1 MKTKINFLFF
11 ILWILPLK
19 AQVLSVDRENGQDSI
34 QKKVAFTWTSGV
46 ALDKQKDN
54 ILEIESAE
62 ELDVFLKNNQVLI
75 LLGNTALQT
84 NGASILENNGYL
96 VLRLRDNDKKR
107 VSPDYYAQM
116 QWNSILGMR
125 NRSLVG
131 ANARFKFWEKKK
143 SDLYIS
149 TGAFYEH
156 ELWNPRLSSLDFDSS
171 VLEVTRDL
179 IRLNNAVK
187 MALKITDNIDFVTS
201 NFIQFPLNDKFSHFL
216 DPRWAMNT
224 SIFFKINKH
233 LSINCNYE
241 HSLDF
246 YRALPIDTYYYSFNF
261 QVQLNW

>member
-1 MKTKINFLFF
+1 MKSTISLIFSLFY
-11 ILWILPLK
+11 IAPLS

-34 QKKVAFTWTSGV
+34 QKKFAFTWTSGV
-46 ALDKQKDN
+46 ALDKQKNN

-75 LLGNTALQT
+75 LLGNNALQT
-84 NGASILENNGYL
+84 NGASILENNGYFM
-96 VLRLRDNDKKR
+96 LRLRDNDKKR
-107 VSPDYYAQM
+107 VSPDYYVQL
-116 QWNSILGMR
+116 QWNGILGMR

-156 ELWNPRLSSLDFDSS
+156 ELWNPALSSFDFDSS
-171 VLEVTRDL
+171 VTSVTRNL
-179 IRLNNAVK
+179 IRWNNAVK
-187 MALKITDNIDFVTS
+187 MALKITDNIDFATS
-201 NFIQFPLNDKFSHFL
+201 NFIQFPLNESFSHFL
-216 DPRWAMNT
+216 DQRWAMNA

-241 HSLDF
+241 HNLDF
-246 YRALPIDTYYYSFNF
+246 YRALPVDTYYYSLNF
-261 QVQLNW
+261 QLQVNW